1 MIYKTI
7 PMAIQMSAARPKW
20 VLVGF
25 DWFPNAQIQR
35 MIMFINGMENKKMY
49 NTHSPVEMISRFA
62 VNSSL
67 FI

>member
-1 MIYKTI
+1 
-7 PMAIQMSAARPKW
+7 
-20 VLVGF
+20 
-25 DWFPNAQIQR
+25 
-35 MIMFINGMENKKMY
+35 MENKKMY